1 MLREEK
7 ETIIRWDE
15 APKGKATLFTY
26 NESLIRKLDSYM
38 ANYPDD
44 VTCVRRDKVES
55 LESVTYLIPKRWVK
69 ISPPRKMSEENKAK
83 QAERMRAM
91 QAKRKAEASCI
102 SDKKID

>member
-1 MLREEK
+1 MMLREER

-15 APKGKATLFTY
+15 SPKGKATLFTY

-38 ANYPDD
+38 ANNPEN
-44 VTCVRRDKVES
+44 VICVRRDKVES

-69 ISPPRKMSEENKAK
+69 ISPPRKMSEENRLK

-91 QAKRKAEASCI
+91 QAKRKAEENG
-102 SDKKID
+102 